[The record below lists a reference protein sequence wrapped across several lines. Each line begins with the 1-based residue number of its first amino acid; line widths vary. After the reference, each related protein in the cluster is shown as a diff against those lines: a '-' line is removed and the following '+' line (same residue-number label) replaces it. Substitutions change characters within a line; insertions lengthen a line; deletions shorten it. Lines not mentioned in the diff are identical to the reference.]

1 MRKLTKK
8 QAIFVEE
15 YLVDLNATQAA
26 IRAGYSEK
34 TADRT
39 GPELLGKTC
48 VGEAVALRMKD
59 REARTQI
66 TQDKVLREIARI
78 ALADPRKV
86 MSWGP
91 AGVVL
96 VASEDLSEDDAAI
109 VAEVSESF
117 TENGRTLRVKM
128 GDKLRALD
136 MLGRHLGLFKEKIEL
151 SGTVKTQP
159 VPVDLSQLSDH
170 ELESIAA
177 IALKLAASGGG
188 SGDGGVG
195 EASAGLAPDSAAE
208 PVST

>member
-26 IRAGYSEK
+26 IRAGYSGK
-34 TADRT
+34 TADQI
-39 GPELLGKTC
+39 GAQLLGKTL
-48 VGEAVALRMKD
+48 VGEAIAVRMKD

-66 TQDKVLREIARI
+66 TQDKVLREIARV

-91 AGVVL
+91 AGVLL
-96 VASEDLSEDDAAI
+96 VASELLSEDDAAI
-109 VAEVSESF
+109 VSEVSESF
-117 TENGRTLRVKM
+117 TENGRTLRVKLS
-128 GDKLRALD
+128 DKLRALD

-177 IALKLAASGGG
+177 IALKLAASGSG

-195 EASAGLAPDSAAE
+195 ATPAGLAPDSAAE
-208 PVST
+208 PASA